1 MEDQSNTLIRSYAG
15 AETGRLSLLSL
26 LDDISSYMVSDQ
38 VWITDLE
45 PRADYAPVL
54 DEGNEQV
61 INEAFASVPFG
72 KNVYSPKEQSSAN
85 CVAIRGFYRSD
96 RNDVLALIAKLRS
109 SEYFDF
115 TWNGKDLTEGQ
126 IVKTLEAAPAE
137 GNYAAPFELIIP
149 LKNSISLK

>member
-1 MEDQSNTLIRSYAG
+1 MLGYSCE
-15 AETGRLSLLSL
+15 E
-26 LDDISSYMVSDQ
+26 LDDIS
-38 VWITDLE
+38 ITTIIHPDDRE
-45 PRADYAPVL
+45 PNETLHNRLRKGEINTYKNIRRL
-54 DEGNEQV
+54 RCKDEHYIWV